1 MTSPGPANLADQPGQ
16 SFLNTAL
23 GDAKVGG
30 QFGTVN
36 GTVNIYHVSPDDKP
50 EKKFSVALNFLNGN
64 MARRAEELINQAVE
78 AGYTGTKVA
87 YYWTL
92 SVLSD
97 RSFDHLDQKEFTSIR
112 NAIDM
117 ANPYT
122 GDEWSSA
129 FAVVLGLFNCF
140 LRQDNSGSLDQ
151 HEFNQ
156 VQFDLNRL
164 PEERRDEIRRHLA
177 MILEGGIQ
185 DQLDAEYAQEIHKL
199 RMADNRTKR
208 VWKFFEPIP
217 AAPRAKK
224 TDEPV
229 FGKSQQARAVS
240 GMLLTVAGVFLSF
253 AVVLSKS
260 VIAAVLMALFLIAG
274 VLAIGR
280 YGLTRSVGLGR
291 LADKEAEYERP
302 YRAGGGWTTRLPNP
316 VRPQLGDGAED
327 SSKAA
332 LARGRQ
338 RAFSLLIP
346 VYVQWHFDR
355 QGPDKPED
363 QHKWERDTAGVKA
376 SLSERILDQYPGS
389 DTEPGALNWLIK
401 WHAEQEAARWKA
413 GKYFDYRET
422 MRVPV
427 AAQVGFGT
435 GAALMTGSAIIIA
448 IGIFWA
454 HNFYALIS
462 ALLLGSGC
470 WLLRNSE
477 AWNYQVRR
485 RRWPADLADFE
496 GRMEREQEV
505 YRKWEEVLKDR
516 PTDDEMAR
524 WLDYDKMYLKTLA
537 MNQNGLVNRDII
549 THIILTEASAPCLR
563 ARVLYGPARYSAYT
577 VMIFLLAEAGVRQ
590 MSVTLDFATGTPT
603 NQVRQAF
610 SYDKISS
617 ARAAEVGISYNEGRR
632 KVILPEKNEDHP
644 RSSDGKSLILS
655 QGLQLRFTNGDI
667 IDVVAENFDAG
678 FLDRMREDPNRLV
691 ELAVDISGLRGASRI
706 LEAVAAEGKEWIVQE
721 RARRRRRLMDFRN
734 NLGPRQ
740 MLSWT
745 RDSGSPEIIRDNII
759 ELPSPPDGPE
769 VESG

>member
-1 MTSPGPANLADQPGQ
+1 MTSPDPASSADQPGQ

-36 GTVNIYHVSPDDKP
+36 GTVNIYHVDPGDKP

-64 MARRAEELINQAVE
+64 MPRQAEDLIGEAVGG
-78 AGYTGTKVA
+78 GYTGTKVA

-117 ANPYT
+117 ANPNA
-122 GDEWSSA
+122 GDKWWSA

-140 LRQDNSGSLDQ
+140 LRQDKSGNLDQ
-151 HEFNQ
+151 HEFDQ
-156 VQFDLNRL
+156 VQLELGRL
-164 PEERRDEIRRHLA
+164 PEKRRDEIRRHLA

-185 DQLDAEYAQEIHKL
+185 DQLDAEYAQEVHKL
-199 RMADNRTKR
+199 RMGDDRKKR

-217 AAPRAKK
+217 AAPRARKPG
-224 TDEPV
+224 EPV
-229 FGKSQQARAVS
+229 FSSSQQAGAVS
-240 GMLLTVAGVFLSF
+240 GLLLAAAGVCLSF

-260 VIAAVLMALFLIAG
+260 VIAAALMALFLIAG
-274 VLAIGR
+274 GLAVAR
-280 YGLTRSVGLGR
+280 YGLTRFAAQGR
-291 LADKEAEYERP
+291 LADKEAEYQRP
-302 YRAGGGWTTRLPNP
+302 ARPGGGWAPRPREP
-316 VRPQLGDGAED
+316 VQSQPGDGAAG

-332 LARGRQ
+332 QARARQ
-338 RAFSLLIP
+338 AAFSLLIP
-346 VYVQWHFDR
+346 LYVQWHFDR
-355 QGPDKPED
+355 QGPGKPED
-363 QHKWERDTAGVKA
+363 QRKWEQDTAGVKA

-422 MRVPV
+422 MRVP
-427 AAQVGFGT
+427 ATAQAGFGA
-435 GAALMTGSAIIIA
+435 GAALIAGTAIIIA

-454 HNFYALIS
+454 HTLYALIS
-462 ALLLGSGC
+462 ALLLGVGC
-470 WLLRNSE
+470 WLLAHSG
-477 AWNYQVRR
+477 AWDYQIRR
-485 RRWPADLADFE
+485 RRWSADLADFE
-496 GRMEREQEV
+496 ERMQRERAAYQ
-505 YRKWEEVLKDR
+505 KWEEVLKDR

-603 NQVRQAF
+603 NQVRQSF
-610 SYDKISS
+610 NYDKISS
-617 ARAAEVGISYNEGRR
+617 ARAAEVGISYDEGRR
-632 KVILPEKNEDHP
+632 KVILPEKNEDRP
-644 RSSDGKSLILS
+644 RGSDDRSLILS

-691 ELAVDISGLRGASRI
+691 ELAVDTSGLRGASRI

-721 RARRRRRLMDFRN
+721 RARRKRRLMDFRN

-740 MLSWT
+740 MLSWAH
-745 RDSGSPEIIRDNII
+745 DAGSPAIIQGGII
-759 ELPSPPDGPE
+759 ELPPPRGGPGA
-769 VESG
+769 ESG